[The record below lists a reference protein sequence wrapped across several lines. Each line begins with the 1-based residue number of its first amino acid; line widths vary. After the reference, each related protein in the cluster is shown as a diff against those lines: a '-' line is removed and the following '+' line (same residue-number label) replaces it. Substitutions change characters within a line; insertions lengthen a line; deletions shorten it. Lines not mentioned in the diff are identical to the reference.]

1 MASNSVVVETLT
13 QDPHSKVSQDGQ
25 DEENTAEHICAA
37 PGNQRGT
44 EREMVRLL
52 FFDVELY

>member
-13 QDPHSKVSQDGQ
+13 QDPHSKVSQYGQ

-37 PGNQRGT
+37 PGNQRGR
-44 EREMVRLL
+44 ERERDGSTAI
-52 FFDVELY
+52 F